1 MPEDKTGD
9 KTDRRS
15 QRTRRLLTAALVEL
29 MLEKRFDAISVQD
42 ILDRADVGRSTF
54 YGHYSSKEALLYS
67 SLGDMLH
74 GLELHMAE
82 DGDAQRT
89 GAAPGAGI
97 VLLPSLGLFRHV
109 KQHQRLYRAM
119 FTSSSL
125 EPMTQTL
132 QQQLAQIVE
141 RNLSTSMAVGA
152 RRTPAVPLP
161 ILADFVAGAFLTLLR
176 SWLEGN
182 DAYTPEQ
189 VDAMFQQMVLPGVA
203 AALDGP

>member
-1 MPEDKTGD
+1 MLED

-29 MLEKRFDAISVQD
+29 MFEKRFDAISVQD
-42 ILDRADVGRSTF
+42 ILDRADIGRSTF
-54 YGHYSSKEALLYS
+54 YGHFSSKEALLYS

-82 DGDAQRT
+82 EGESQ
-89 GAAPGAGI
+89 GAGDSQDGGL

-109 KQHQRLYRAM
+109 KQHQRLYRAL
-119 FTSSSL
+119 FSSSSL

-141 RNLSTSMAVGA
+141 RNLGA
-152 RRTPAVPLP
+152 RATVSPARPPAVPLP

-189 VDAMFQQMVLPGVA
+189 VDAMFQQMVLPGVRA
-203 AALDGP
+203 SLDGR

>member
-1 MPEDKTGD
+1 MAED

-15 QRTRRLLTAALVEL
+15 QRTRRLLTAALIEL

-42 ILDRADVGRSTF
+42 ILDRADIGRSTF
-54 YGHYSSKEALLYS
+54 YGHFSSKEALLYS

-82 DGDAQRT
+82 EGNAQGVGDPQ
-89 GAAPGAGI
+89 GGGL

-119 FTSSSL
+119 FSSSSL
-125 EPMTQTL
+125 EPMTQNL
-132 QQQLAQIVE
+132 QQQLSQVVA
-141 RNLSTSMAVGA
+141 RNLGVRATVSPG
-152 RRTPAVPLP
+152 RPPAVPLP
-161 ILADFVAGAFLTLLR
+161 ILADFVAGTFLTLLR
-176 SWLEGN
+176 CWLEGN

-189 VDAMFQQMVLPGVA
+189 VDAMFQQMVLPGVR
-203 AALDGP
+203 AALDGRG